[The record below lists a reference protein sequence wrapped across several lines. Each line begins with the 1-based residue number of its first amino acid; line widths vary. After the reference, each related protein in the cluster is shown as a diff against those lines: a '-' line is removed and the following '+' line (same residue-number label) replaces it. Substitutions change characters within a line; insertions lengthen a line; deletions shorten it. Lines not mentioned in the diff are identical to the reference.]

1 MKRNDGVCEKR
12 HCIPL
17 AASRA
22 FSSTFLR
29 CSCPVTRAT
38 CRAKAAGQ
46 SSPESERVL
55 LHSVDIFATPLVW
68 QKLMIFKR
76 I

>member
-12 HCIPL
+12 HCTPL

-22 FSSTFLR
+22 FSSMFLR
-29 CSCPVTRAT
+29 SSCPVTRAT

-46 SSPESERVL
+46 SSAEIERVP
-55 LHSVDIFATPLVW
+55 LHSVDILATPLVW
-68 QKLMIFKR
+68 QKLMISKR